1 MRLPII
7 LRTTG
12 ALLVLFSPAML
23 VPATVAWIYG
33 EATVR
38 TFAIAFGVTL
48 AGGIALWICGRGR
61 LGPREGDGFLI
72 TALAYIGLGAV
83 RRRSLHARPQ
93 HPARLHRG
101 DL

>member
-23 VPATVAWIYG
+23 VPAIVAWIYG

-38 TFAIAFGVTL
+38 TFATAFGITL
-48 AGGIALWICGRGR
+48 AFGIALWIFAGAGGSTRGR
-61 LGPREGDGFLI
+61 
-72 TALAYIGLGAV
+72 AMA
-83 RRRSLHARPQ
+83 S
-93 HPARLHRG
+93 
-101 DL
+101 